1 MNEDKINTLLDMI
14 DHAEQYSDSEME
26 CVLNDNENLAL
37 YETIVMVRQALQN
50 RNVQGKSLLIHY
62 GVLWKVA
69 SVAIILFV
77 VGALGYA
84 AFHFIGGQTRE
95 EPTITTSSVP
105 ANSSEEE
112 MVSKKKEDAYMAKTV
127 LFENKTLREV
137 LDNVSEAY
145 KVNVRYEETGLAD
158 LRLYFNW
165 DTSEDIQEVLA
176 LLNSFDHF
184 HLELEGNTIVVSK

>member
-1 MNEDKINTLLDMI
+1 MI

-26 CVLNDNENLAL
+26 RVLNDNENLAL

-69 SVAIILFV
+69 SVIIILFV

-95 EPTITTSSVP
+95 EPTIMTSSVP

-112 MVSKKKEDAYMAKTV
+112 MVGNKKEDAYMAKTI
-127 LFENKTLREV
+127 LFENKTLRVV
-137 LDNVSEAY
+137 LDNVSVAY

-165 DTSEDIQEVLA
+165 DTSDDLQEVLA

>member
-26 CVLNDNENLAL
+26 RVLNDNENLAL

-69 SVAIILFV
+69 SVIIILFV

-95 EPTITTSSVP
+95 EPTIMTSSVP

-112 MVSKKKEDAYMAKTV
+112 MVGNKKEDAYMAKTI
-127 LFENKTLREV
+127 LFENKTLRVV
-137 LDNVSEAY
+137 LDNVSVAY

-165 DTSEDIQEVLA
+165 DTSDDLQEVLA